1 MRERVVLILDG
12 IKGGSLPG
20 FPRHSSPRSVHLDG
34 WHSYGK
40 FARDSRLTPVVD
52 TFATLPSGRYILLRL
67 GSRFREIYIYICI
80 LYMGSVEVKVGKVS
94 NVLRVENFCR
104 FFFFS
109 FSFFLRKEEIVIW
122 NFIWMNYLYTKW
134 LTWYIQGEM
143 NFSWNEDINVLGWI
157 FVDKFH

>member
-67 GSRFREIYIYICI
+67 GSRFRERYIYMYIV
-80 LYMGSVEVKVGKVS
+80 YGVGWSESRQSFERFESWKFLS
-94 NVLRVENFCR
+94 I